1 MVAASASGQS
11 GTTMMIA
18 VPRIPLLALCAA
30 LLVPIGALAQQPA
43 TPADSWPQPDPTR
56 LPAGAWKDSVLYGQ
70 KLVVETYAVIGPEV
84 ADRKMRYSGNNLSCQ
99 SCHLQGGTQ
108 RFALP
113 LIGVYG
119 SFPTYMGREDEVRTL
134 EERIN
139 GCFERS
145 MNGRALPVGGREM
158 KALLAYIQF
167 LSTGIP
173 VGTTI
178 QGRGTSPLPLL
189 ARAADPL
196 RGAGVYQRDCA
207 LCHQADGQ
215 GQRRGVAGDAQGYL
229 FPPLWGADTFND
241 GAGMH
246 RLMSAAAFIHANMPF
261 GVAANT
267 PMLSNEDAWD
277 VAAYI
282 NSKPRPQRVHLDRD
296 YPDRTRKPV
305 DAPFPP
311 FADAFPL
318 EQHRLGPY
326 QPMLDARK

>member
-1 MVAASASGQS
+1 
-11 GTTMMIA
+11 MMIA
-18 VPRIPLLALCAA
+18 VPRVPLLALCAA
-30 LLVPIGALAQQPA
+30 LLIPIGALAQQPA
-43 TPADSWPQPDPTR
+43 TPADNWPQPDPTR
-56 LPAGAWKDSVLYGQ
+56 LAAGAWKDSVLYGQ
-70 KLVVETYAVIGPEV
+70 KLVTATYAVVGPEV

-178 QGRGTSPLPLL
+178 QGRGTAPLPLL

-196 RGAGVYQRDCA
+196 RGAEVYKRDCA
-207 LCHQADGQ
+207 LCHQPDGQ
-215 GQRRGVAGDAQGYL
+215 GQRRGVAGDAQG
-229 FPPLWGADTFND
+229 
-241 GAGMH
+241 
-246 RLMSAAAFIHANMPF
+246 
-261 GVAANT
+261 
-267 PMLSNEDAWD
+267 
-277 VAAYI
+277 
-282 NSKPRPQRVHLDRD
+282 
-296 YPDRTRKPV
+296 
-305 DAPFPP
+305 
-311 FADAFPL
+311 
-318 EQHRLGPY
+318 
-326 QPMLDARK
+326 